1 MSQIDSNMYTT
12 GVVSGEYGLVE
23 AYEGK
28 AKMLEKYKADESERV
43 KKFADRMS
51 KSFLD
56 SAKRERQ
63 RADEEKQLRK
73 IEFEG

>member
-1 MSQIDSNMYTT
+1 MYTT
-12 GVVSGEYGLVE
+12 GVITGEYGIAQ
-23 AYEGK
+23 AYENK
-28 AKMLEKYKADESERV
+28 AKALGKYKADESERV
-43 KKFADRMS
+43 RQFADRMI